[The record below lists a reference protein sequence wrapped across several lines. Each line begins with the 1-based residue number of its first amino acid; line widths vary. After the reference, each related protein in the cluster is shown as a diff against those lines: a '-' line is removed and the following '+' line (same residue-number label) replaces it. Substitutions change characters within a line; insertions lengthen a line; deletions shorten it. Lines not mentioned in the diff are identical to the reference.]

1 MPRIVLARSG
11 SVETDFARRMARL
24 FFIHPSPLSSHTMK
38 GPGFRI
44 GLDCRRTWECPACGR
59 RLKLHG
65 HVASFSCDCRGAGS
79 EAMRLVEPLHRTESP
94 FDHVGFAAQKRIDA
108 AIRKSHAED
117 EDQVNDVSSDAEF
130 NEGLADDADLRPTDA
145 ALPETT
151 GEVDADAPPPTVE
164 EPPSS

>member
-1 MPRIVLARSG
+1 MKARGSLFTISSFAVLYP
-11 SVETDFARRMARL
+11 
-24 FFIHPSPLSSHTMK
+24 PSPAMK

-65 HVASFSCDCRGAGS
+65 DVTAVSCDCRSPGS
-79 EAMRLVEPLHRTESP
+79 AMRLIERLRRTESP

-108 AIRKSHAED
+108 AIRKPHCSDESHAAE
-117 EDQVNDVSSDAEF
+117 VSSDAEF
-130 NEGLADDADLRPTDA
+130 NVGLADDADVRPTDA

-151 GEVDADAPPPTVE
+151 GEIDVDAPPTAE
-164 EPPSS
+164 EPPPS

>member
-1 MPRIVLARSG
+1 
-11 SVETDFARRMARL
+11 
-24 FFIHPSPLSSHTMK
+24 MK

-65 HVASFSCDCRGAGS
+65 DVTTVSCDCRGPGS
-79 EAMRLVEPLHRTESP
+79 EVMRLIERLRRTESP

-108 AIRKSHAED
+108 AIRKPHCSDEPLAAE
-117 EDQVNDVSSDAEF
+117 VSSDAEF
-130 NEGLADDADLRPTDA
+130 NEGLADDADARPTDA

-151 GEVDADAPPPTVE
+151 GELNADAPPPTAE
-164 EPPSS
+164 EPPPA